1 MATLVLMTEEPES
14 YLPRLADATLAELLA
29 DFPALL
35 VVGPRATGKTTT
47 AARFAKTVL
56 RLDQP
61 RVAQAVAADPDAVLR
76 GLDEPILIDEWQ
88 LAPSVLGAVKRAVDT
103 GRSRFI
109 VTGSAHG
116 RLDQPTWPGTGR
128 LIQLGMT
135 GLTVRELVRGDLKR
149 PSFVELVAAG
159 AEGLPTPADPPDLR
173 GYLEFAVRGGFPES
187 ALEYSG
193 RGYRI
198 WLESY
203 LEQLFQRDVSQVDR
217 GRDPELLRRY
227 FQAYA
232 LNTAGVVP
240 DQAVFDAAG
249 INRKTAEAYER
260 LLVNL
265 FVVERIPAW
274 HSNRFKRLVRTPKRY
289 VVDPGLVA
297 GTLGLDVNDIITDA
311 DVLGRV
317 IDTFVIAQLRAELR
331 LGGRGR
337 LYHLRDRNGEHEI
350 DIVVELGHNRVVA
363 IEVKAHSAPDG
374 RAAKHLRWLRD
385 KLGDGFLAGVVLHTG
400 PFTYQLD
407 DRIVA
412 APICTIWS

>member
-1 MATLVLMTEEPES
+1 VTPVPES

-47 AARFAKTVL
+47 AARFARTVL
-56 RLDQP
+56 RLDEP
-61 RVAQAVAADPDAVLR
+61 RVARAVAADPDAVLR

-88 LAPSVLGAVKRAVDT
+88 MAPSVLGAVKRAVDT
-103 GRSRFI
+103 GHGRGRFI
-109 VTGSAHG
+109 VTGSVHG

-128 LIQLGMT
+128 LIQVGMT
-135 GLTVRELVRGDLKR
+135 GLTVRELAGDDLKR
-149 PSFVELVAAG
+149 PSFAERVGAG
-159 AEGLPTPADPPDLR
+159 FAEGLRTPTDPPDLR
-173 GYLEFAVRGGFPES
+173 GYVELAVRGGFPES
-187 ALEYSG
+187 ALEYSA

-203 LEQLFQRDVSQVDR
+203 LQQLFQRDVTQVDR
-217 GRDPELLRRY
+217 ARDPELLRRY
-227 FQAYA
+227 FEAYA

-240 DQAVFDAAG
+240 DQTIFDAAG
-249 INRKTAEAYER
+249 INRKTADAYES
-260 LLVNL
+260 LLTNL
-265 FVVERIPAW
+265 FIVERIPAW

-289 VVDPGLVA
+289 VIDPGLVA
-297 GTLGLDVNDIITDA
+297 GTLRLDVNDIMTDA
-311 DVLGRV
+311 DVLGRL
-317 IDTFVIAQLRAELR
+317 IDTFVVAQIRAELR

-350 DIVVELGHNRVVA
+350 DLVVELGHNRIVA

-385 KLGDGFLAGVVLHTG
+385 ELGDGFLAGVVLHTG
-400 PFTYQLD
+400 PFTYELD
-407 DRIVA
+407 ERIIA
-412 APICTIWS
+412 APICTIWG

>member
-1 MATLVLMTEEPES
+1 MPES
-14 YLPRLADATLAELLA
+14 YLSRLADATLAELLA

-47 AARFAKTVL
+47 AAQLAKTVL
-56 RLDQP
+56 RLDEP

-76 GLDEPILIDEWQ
+76 GLDEPILVDEWQ
-88 LAPSVLGAVKRAVDT
+88 MAPSVLGAIKRAVDT
-103 GRSRFI
+103 GHRRGRFI
-109 VTGSAHG
+109 VIGSVHG

-128 LIQLGMT
+128 LIQVGMT
-135 GLTVRELVRGDLKR
+135 GLTVRELARHDLKR
-149 PSFVELVAAG
+149 PSFVELIG
-159 AEGLPTPADPPDLR
+159 ARGTEGVPTPADPPDLR
-173 GYLEFAVRGGFPES
+173 GYVELAVRGGFPES
-187 ALEYSG
+187 ALQYSE

-203 LEQLFQRDVSQVDR
+203 LQQLFQRDVAQMDGV
-217 GRDPELLRRY
+217 RDPELLRRY
-227 FQAYA
+227 FESYA

-240 DQAVFDAAG
+240 DQTIFETAG
-249 INRKTAEAYER
+249 INRKTAEAYES

-265 FVVERIPAW
+265 FIVERIPAW
-274 HSNRFKRLVRTPKRY
+274 HSNRFKRLVRMPKRY

-297 GTLGLDVNDIITDA
+297 GTLGLEVNDIMTDA
-311 DVLGRV
+311 DALGRL
-317 IDTFVIAQLRAELR
+317 IDTFVVAQLRAELR

-350 DIVVELGHNRVVA
+350 DLIVELGHNRIIA
-363 IEVKAHSAPDG
+363 IEVKAHSAPDS

-385 KLGDGFLAGVVLHTG
+385 ELGDGFIAGIVLHTG

-407 DRIVA
+407 DRIIA
-412 APICTIWS
+412 APICTIWG